1 MNFKNFEL
9 IIFDLDG
16 TLVDSVKDIM
26 IANNKTLEKFGYK
39 PISFK
44 NVKHIIGQGIRVNIT
59 RSLKIQNVKVSKIK
73 ENEMY
78 NYFFSFYK
86 KNLYIK
92 SKIYTG
98 LNSFLKKLKKRNYK
112 LAVCSNKLEGLT
124 KIVLKKSKLFK
135 YFDFI
140 AGGDT
145 FAHRKPHPSVL
156 NNVIKEFKINKDKTL
171 FIGDSEHD
179 YHSALNS
186 NIKFCLKT
194 KGFTNKPESF
204 FKKSLKIKN
213 YTDKNI
219 ELKNHG

>member
-1 MNFKNFEL
+1 MNLKKFEL

-16 TLVDSVKDIM
+16 TLVDSAKDIM

-44 NVKHIIGQGIRVNIT
+44 NVKHIIGQGIRVNII
-59 RSLKIQNVKVSKIK
+59 RSLKMQNVKINKKK

-78 NYFFSFYK
+78 DFFFSFYK
-86 KNLYIK
+86 KNLYVK
-92 SKIYTG
+92 SKIYGG
-98 LNSFLKKLKKRNYK
+98 LNSFLKNLKKQGYK
-112 LAVCSNKLEGLT
+112 LAVCSNKLEALT
-124 KIVLKKSKLFK
+124 KIVLKKTKLLK
-135 YFDFI
+135 YFDFV

-156 NNVIKEFKINKDKTL
+156 NNIIKNFKINKNNVL

-194 KGFTNKPESF
+194 KGFTNKPISF
-204 FKKSLKIKN
+204 FKKSYKLKS
-213 YTDKNI
+213 YTNKI
-219 ELKNHG
+219 II

>member
-1 MNFKNFEL
+1 MNLKKFEL

-16 TLVDSVKDIM
+16 TLVDSAKDIM

-44 NVKHIIGQGIRVNIT
+44 NVKHIIGQGIRVNII
-59 RSLKIQNVKVSKIK
+59 RSLKMQNVKINKKK

-78 NYFFSFYK
+78 NFFFSFYK
-86 KNLYIK
+86 KNLYVK
-92 SKIYTG
+92 SKIYPG
-98 LNSFLKKLKKRNYK
+98 LNFFLKNLKKKGYK
-112 LAVCSNKLEGLT
+112 LAVCSNKLEELT
-124 KIVLKKSKLFK
+124 KIVLKKTKLFK
-135 YFDFI
+135 YFDFV

-156 NNVIKEFKINKDKTL
+156 NYIIKKFMINKNNVL

-194 KGFTNKPESF
+194 KGFTNKPISF
-204 FKKSLKIKN
+204 FKKSHKLKS
-213 YTDKNI
+213 YTNKI
-219 ELKNHG
+219 II

>member
-1 MNFKNFEL
+1 MNLKKFEL

-16 TLVDSVKDIM
+16 TLVDSAKDIM

-44 NVKHIIGQGIRVNIT
+44 NIKHIIGQGIRVNII
-59 RSLKIQNVKVSKIK
+59 RSLKMQNVKINKKK

-78 NYFFSFYK
+78 NFFFSFYK
-86 KNLYIK
+86 KNLYVK
-92 SKIYTG
+92 SKIYVG
-98 LNSFLKKLKKRNYK
+98 LNSFLKNLKKKGYK
-112 LAVCSNKLEGLT
+112 LAVCSNKLETLT
-124 KIVLKKSKLFK
+124 KIVLKKTKLLK
-135 YFDFI
+135 YFDFV

-156 NNVIKEFKINKDKTL
+156 NNIIKNFKINKNNVL

-194 KGFTNKPESF
+194 KGFTNKPISF
-204 FKKSLKIKN
+204 FKKSYKLKS
-213 YTDKNI
+213 YTNKI
-219 ELKNHG
+219 II

>member
-1 MNFKNFEL
+1 MNLKKFEL

-16 TLVDSVKDIM
+16 TLVDSAKDIM

-44 NVKHIIGQGIRVNIT
+44 NVKHIIGQGIRVNII
-59 RSLKIQNVKVSKIK
+59 RSLKMQNVKINKKK

-78 NYFFSFYK
+78 DFFFSFYK
-86 KNLYIK
+86 KNLYVE
-92 SKIYTG
+92 SKIYGG
-98 LNSFLKKLKKRNYK
+98 LNSFLKNLKKQGYK
-112 LAVCSNKLEGLT
+112 LAVCSNKLETLT
-124 KIVLKKSKLFK
+124 KIVLKKTKLLK
-135 YFDFI
+135 YFDFV

-156 NNVIKEFKINKDKTL
+156 NNIIKNFKINKNNVL

-194 KGFTNKPESF
+194 KGFTNKPISF
-204 FKKSLKIKN
+204 FKKSYKLKS
-213 YTDKNI
+213 YTNKI
-219 ELKNHG
+219 II

>member
-1 MNFKNFEL
+1 MNLKKFEL

-16 TLVDSVKDIM
+16 TLVDSAKEIM

-44 NVKHIIGQGIRVNIT
+44 NAKQIIGQGIRVNIIK
-59 RSLKIQNVKVSKIK
+59 SLKMQNVKINKKK

-78 NYFFSFYK
+78 DFFFSFYK
-86 KNLYIK
+86 KNLYVE
-92 SKIYTG
+92 SKIYCG
-98 LNSFLKKLKKRNYK
+98 LYSFLKNLKKQGYK
-112 LAVCSNKLEGLT
+112 LAVCSNKLEVLT
-124 KIVLKKSKLFK
+124 KIVLKKTKLLK
-135 YFDFI
+135 YFDFV

-156 NNVIKEFKINKDKTL
+156 NNIIKNFKINKNNVL

-179 YHSALNS
+179 YYSALNS

-194 KGFTNKPESF
+194 KGFTNKPISF
-204 FKKSLKIKN
+204 FKKTYKLKS
-213 YTDKNI
+213 YTNKI
-219 ELKNHG
+219 II

>member
-1 MNFKNFEL
+1 MNLKKFEL

-16 TLVDSVKDIM
+16 TLVDSAKDIM

-44 NVKHIIGQGIRVNIT
+44 NVKHIIGQGIRVNII
-59 RSLKIQNVKVSKIK
+59 RSLKMQNVKINKKK

-78 NYFFSFYK
+78 DFFFSFYK
-86 KNLYIK
+86 KNLYVE
-92 SKIYTG
+92 SKIYRG
-98 LNSFLKKLKKRNYK
+98 LNSFLKNLKKQGYK
-112 LAVCSNKLEGLT
+112 LAVCSNKLEVLT
-124 KIVLKKSKLFK
+124 KIVLKKTKLLK
-135 YFDFI
+135 YFDFV

-156 NNVIKEFKINKDKTL
+156 NNIIKNFKINKNNVL

-194 KGFTNKPESF
+194 KGFTNKPISF
-204 FKKSLKIKN
+204 FKKSYKLKS
-213 YTDKNI
+213 YTNKI
-219 ELKNHG
+219 II

>member
-1 MNFKNFEL
+1 MNLKKFEL

-16 TLVDSVKDIM
+16 TLVDSAKDIM

-44 NVKHIIGQGIRVNIT
+44 NVKQIIGQGIRVNIIK
-59 RSLKIQNVKVSKIK
+59 SLKMQNVKINKKK

-78 NYFFSFYK
+78 DFFFSFYK
-86 KNLYIK
+86 KNLYVE
-92 SKIYTG
+92 SKIYRG
-98 LNSFLKKLKKRNYK
+98 LNSFLKKLKKQGYK
-112 LAVCSNKLEGLT
+112 LAVCSNKLEVLT
-124 KIVLKKSKLFK
+124 KIVLKKTKLLK
-135 YFDFI
+135 YFDFV

-156 NNVIKEFKINKDKTL
+156 NNVIKNFKINKNNVL

-179 YHSALNS
+179 YYSALNS

-194 KGFTNKPESF
+194 KGFTNKPISF
-204 FKKSLKIKN
+204 FKKTYKLKS
-213 YTDKNI
+213 YTNKI
-219 ELKNHG
+219 II

>member
-1 MNFKNFEL
+1 MNLKKFEL

-16 TLVDSVKDIM
+16 TLVDSAKDIM

-44 NVKHIIGQGIRVNIT
+44 NVKHIIGQGIRVNII
-59 RSLKIQNVKVSKIK
+59 RSLKMQNVKINKKK

-78 NYFFSFYK
+78 DFFFSFYK
-86 KNLYIK
+86 KNLYVE
-92 SKIYTG
+92 SKIYSG
-98 LNSFLKKLKKRNYK
+98 LNSFLKNLKKQGYK
-112 LAVCSNKLEGLT
+112 LAVCSNKLELLT
-124 KIVLKKSKLFK
+124 KIVLKKTKLLK
-135 YFDFI
+135 YFDFV

-156 NNVIKEFKINKDKTL
+156 NNVIKNFKINKNNVL

-179 YHSALNS
+179 YYSALNS

-194 KGFTNKPESF
+194 KGFTNKPISF
-204 FKKSLKIKN
+204 FKKSYKLKS
-213 YTDKNI
+213 YTSKI
-219 ELKNHG
+219 II

>member
-1 MNFKNFEL
+1 MNLKKFKL

-16 TLVDSVKDIM
+16 TLVDSAKDIM

-44 NVKHIIGQGIRVNIT
+44 NVKHIIGQGIRVNII
-59 RSLKIQNVKVSKIK
+59 RSLKMQNVNINKKK

-78 NYFFSFYK
+78 NFFFSFYK
-86 KNLYIK
+86 KNLYVK
-92 SKIYTG
+92 SKIYAG
-98 LNSFLKKLKKRNYK
+98 LNSFLKNLKKKGYK
-112 LAVCSNKLEGLT
+112 LAVCSNKLEELT
-124 KIVLKKSKLFK
+124 KIVLKKTKLFK
-135 YFDFI
+135 YFDFV

-156 NNVIKEFKINKDKTL
+156 NNVIKKFKINKNNVL

-194 KGFTNKPESF
+194 KGFTNKPISF
-204 FKKSLKIKN
+204 FKKSHKLKS
-213 YTDKNI
+213 YTNNI
-219 ELKNHG
+219 II

>member
-1 MNFKNFEL
+1 MNLKKFEL

-16 TLVDSVKDIM
+16 TLVDSAKDIM

-44 NVKHIIGQGIRVNIT
+44 NVKHIIGQGIRVNII
-59 RSLKIQNVKVSKIK
+59 RSLKMQNVKINKKK

-78 NYFFSFYK
+78 DFFFSFYK
-86 KNLYIK
+86 KNLYVE
-92 SKIYTG
+92 SKIYGG
-98 LNSFLKKLKKRNYK
+98 LNSFLKNLKKQGYK
-112 LAVCSNKLEGLT
+112 LAVCSNKLEELT
-124 KIVLKKSKLFK
+124 KIVLKKTKLFK
-135 YFDFI
+135 YFDFV

-156 NNVIKEFKINKDKTL
+156 NNVIKKFKINKNNVL

-194 KGFTNKPESF
+194 NGFTNKPISF
-204 FKKSLKIKN
+204 FKKSYKLKS
-213 YTDKNI
+213 YTNKI
-219 ELKNHG
+219 II

>member
-1 MNFKNFEL
+1 MNLKKFKL

-16 TLVDSVKDIM
+16 TLVDSAKDIM

-44 NVKHIIGQGIRVNIT
+44 NVKHIIGQGIRVNII
-59 RSLKIQNVKVSKIK
+59 RSLKMQNVNINKKK

-78 NYFFSFYK
+78 NFFFSFYK
-86 KNLYIK
+86 KNLYVK
-92 SKIYTG
+92 SKIYAG
-98 LNSFLKKLKKRNYK
+98 LNSFLKNLKKKGYK
-112 LAVCSNKLEGLT
+112 LAVCSNKLEELT
-124 KIVLKKSKLFK
+124 KIVLKKTKLFK
-135 YFDFI
+135 YFDFV

-156 NNVIKEFKINKDKTL
+156 NNVIKKFKINKNNVL

-194 KGFTNKPESF
+194 KGFTNKPISF
-204 FKKSLKIKN
+204 FKK
-213 YTDKNI
+213 
-219 ELKNHG
+219 

>member
-1 MNFKNFEL
+1 MNLKKFEL

-16 TLVDSVKDIM
+16 TLVDSAKDIM

-44 NVKHIIGQGIRVNIT
+44 NVKHIIGQGIRVNII
-59 RSLKIQNVKVSKIK
+59 RSLKMQNVKINKKK

-78 NYFFSFYK
+78 DFFFSFYK
-86 KNLYIK
+86 KNLYVE
-92 SKIYTG
+92 SKIYRG
-98 LNSFLKKLKKRNYK
+98 LNSFLKNLKKQGYK
-112 LAVCSNKLEGLT
+112 LAVCSNKLEVLT
-124 KIVLKKSKLFK
+124 KIVLKKTKLLK
-135 YFDFI
+135 YFDFV

-156 NNVIKEFKINKDKTL
+156 NNVIKNFKINKNNVL

-179 YHSALNS
+179 YYSALNS

-194 KGFTNKPESF
+194 KGFTNKPISF
-204 FKKSLKIKN
+204 FKKSYKLKS
-213 YTDKNI
+213 YTNKI
-219 ELKNHG
+219 II

>member
-1 MNFKNFEL
+1 MNLKKFEL

-16 TLVDSVKDIM
+16 TLVDSAKDIM

-44 NVKHIIGQGIRVNIT
+44 NAKQIIGQGIRVNIIK
-59 RSLKIQNVKVSKIK
+59 SLKMQNVKINKKK

-78 NYFFSFYK
+78 DFFFSFYK
-86 KNLYIK
+86 KNLYVE
-92 SKIYTG
+92 SKIYCG
-98 LNSFLKKLKKRNYK
+98 LNSFLKNLKKQGYK
-112 LAVCSNKLEGLT
+112 LAVCSNKLEVLT
-124 KIVLKKSKLFK
+124 KIVLKKTKLLK
-135 YFDFI
+135 YFDFV

-156 NNVIKEFKINKDKTL
+156 NNVIKNFKINKNNVL

-179 YHSALNS
+179 YYSALNS

-194 KGFTNKPESF
+194 KGFTNKPISF
-204 FKKSLKIKN
+204 FKKTYKLKS
-213 YTDKNI
+213 YTNKI
-219 ELKNHG
+219 II

>member
-1 MNFKNFEL
+1 MNLKKFEL

-16 TLVDSVKDIM
+16 TLVDSAKDIM

-44 NVKHIIGQGIRVNIT
+44 NVKHIIGQGIRVNIIQ
-59 RSLKIQNVKVSKIK
+59 SLKMQNVKINKKK

-78 NYFFSFYK
+78 DFFFSFYK
-86 KNLYIK
+86 KNLYVE
-92 SKIYTG
+92 SKIYRG
-98 LNSFLKKLKKRNYK
+98 LNSFLKNLKKQGYK
-112 LAVCSNKLEGLT
+112 LAVCSNKLELLT
-124 KIVLKKSKLFK
+124 KIVLKKTKLLK
-135 YFDFI
+135 YFDFV

-156 NNVIKEFKINKDKTL
+156 NNVIKNFKINKNNVL

-179 YHSALNS
+179 YYSALNS

-194 KGFTNKPESF
+194 KGFTNKPISF
-204 FKKSLKIKN
+204 FKKTYKLKS
-213 YTDKNI
+213 YTNKI
-219 ELKNHG
+219 II

>member
-1 MNFKNFEL
+1 MNLKKFEL

-16 TLVDSVKDIM
+16 TLVDSAKDIM

-44 NVKHIIGQGIRVNIT
+44 NVKHIIGQGIRVNII
-59 RSLKIQNVKVSKIK
+59 RSLKMQNVKINKKK

-78 NYFFSFYK
+78 DFFFSFYK
-86 KNLYIK
+86 KNLYVE
-92 SKIYTG
+92 SKIYGG
-98 LNSFLKKLKKRNYK
+98 LNSFLKNLKKQGYK
-112 LAVCSNKLEGLT
+112 LAVCSNKLEALT
-124 KIVLKKSKLFK
+124 KIVLKKTKLLK
-135 YFDFI
+135 YFDFV

-156 NNVIKEFKINKDKTL
+156 NNIIKNFKINKNNVL

-194 KGFTNKPESF
+194 KGFTNKPISF
-204 FKKSLKIKN
+204 FKKSYKLKS
-213 YTDKNI
+213 YTNKI
-219 ELKNHG
+219 II

>member
-1 MNFKNFEL
+1 MNLKNFKL

-16 TLVDSVKDIM
+16 TLVNSAKDIM
-26 IANNKTLEKFGYK
+26 IANNKTLVKFGYK

-59 RSLKIQNVKVSKIK
+59 RSLKMQNIKISKKK

-86 KNLYIK
+86 KNLFVE
-92 SKIYTG
+92 SKVYAG
-98 LNSFLKKLKKRNYK
+98 LKSFLKKLDEKDYK
-112 LAVCSNKLEGLT
+112 LAVCSNKLEELT
-124 KIVLKKSKLFK
+124 KIVLKKTKLSK
-135 YFDFI
+135 YFDFV

-145 FAHRKPHPSVL
+145 FTHRNPHPSVL
-156 NNVIKEFKINKDKTL
+156 NNVIKEFKINKNKVL

-179 YHSALNS
+179 YHSAINS

-194 KGFTNKPESF
+194 KGFTNKPTSF
-204 FKKSLKIKN
+204 FKKSHKIKN
-213 YTDKNI
+213 YTDKFTF
-219 ELKNHG
+219 

>member
-1 MNFKNFEL
+1 MNLKKFEL

-16 TLVDSVKDIM
+16 TLVDSAKDIM

-44 NVKHIIGQGIRVNIT
+44 DVKHIIGQGIRVNII
-59 RSLKIQNVKVSKIK
+59 RSLKMQDVKINKKK

-78 NYFFSFYK
+78 DFFFSFYK
-86 KNLYIK
+86 KNLYVK
-92 SKIYTG
+92 SKIYGG
-98 LNSFLKKLKKRNYK
+98 LNSFLKNLKKQGYK
-112 LAVCSNKLEGLT
+112 LAVCSNKLEVLT
-124 KIVLKKSKLFK
+124 KIVLKKTKLLK
-135 YFDFI
+135 YFDFV

-156 NNVIKEFKINKDKTL
+156 NNIIKNFKINKNNVL

-194 KGFTNKPESF
+194 KGFTNKPISF
-204 FKKSLKIKN
+204 FKKSYKLKS
-213 YTDKNI
+213 YTNKI
-219 ELKNHG
+219 II

>member
-1 MNFKNFEL
+1 MNLKNFKM

-16 TLVDSVKDIM
+16 TLVNSAKDIM
-26 IANNKTLEKFGYK
+26 IANNKTLVKFGYK

-59 RSLKIQNVKVSKIK
+59 RSLKMQNIKISKKK

-86 KNLYIK
+86 KNLFVE
-92 SKIYTG
+92 SKVYVG
-98 LNSFLKKLKKRNYK
+98 LKSFLKKLDEKDYK
-112 LAVCSNKLEGLT
+112 LAVCSNKLEELT
-124 KIVLKKSKLFK
+124 KIVLKKTKLSK
-135 YFDFI
+135 YFNFV

-145 FAHRKPHPSVL
+145 FSHRKPHPSVL
-156 NNVIKEFKINKDKTL
+156 NNVIKKFKINKNKVL

-179 YHSALNS
+179 YHSAINS

-194 KGFTNKPESF
+194 KGFTNKPTSF
-204 FKKSLKIKN
+204 FKKSHKIKN
-213 YTDKNI
+213 YTDKFTF
-219 ELKNHG
+219 

>member
-1 MNFKNFEL
+1 MNLKKFEL

-16 TLVDSVKDIM
+16 TLVDSAKDIM

-44 NVKHIIGQGIRVNIT
+44 NVKHIIGQGIRVNII
-59 RSLKIQNVKVSKIK
+59 RSLKMQNVKINKKK

-78 NYFFSFYK
+78 DFFFSFYK
-86 KNLYIK
+86 KNLYVE
-92 SKIYTG
+92 SKIYGG
-98 LNSFLKKLKKRNYK
+98 LNSFLKNLKKQGYK
-112 LAVCSNKLEGLT
+112 LAVCSNKLEVLT
-124 KIVLKKSKLFK
+124 KVVLKKTKLLK
-135 YFDFI
+135 YFDFV

-156 NNVIKEFKINKDKTL
+156 NNIIKNFKINKNNVL

-194 KGFTNKPESF
+194 KGFTNKPISF
-204 FKKSLKIKN
+204 FKKSYKLKS
-213 YTDKNI
+213 YTNKI
-219 ELKNHG
+219 II

>member
-1 MNFKNFEL
+1 MNLKKFEL

-16 TLVDSVKDIM
+16 TLVDSAKDIM

-44 NVKHIIGQGIRVNIT
+44 NVKHIIGQGIRVNII
-59 RSLKIQNVKVSKIK
+59 RSLKMQNVKINKKK

-78 NYFFSFYK
+78 NFFFSFYK
-86 KNLYIK
+86 KNLYVE
-92 SKIYTG
+92 SKIYSG
-98 LNSFLKKLKKRNYK
+98 LNSFLKNLKKQGYK
-112 LAVCSNKLEGLT
+112 LAVCSNKLEVLT
-124 KIVLKKSKLFK
+124 KIVLKKTKLLK
-135 YFDFI
+135 YFDFV

-156 NNVIKEFKINKDKTL
+156 NNVIKNFKINKNNVL

-194 KGFTNKPESF
+194 KGFTNKPISF
-204 FKKSLKIKN
+204 FKKSYKLKS
-213 YTDKNI
+213 YTNKI
-219 ELKNHG
+219 II

>member
-1 MNFKNFEL
+1 MNLKKFEL

-16 TLVDSVKDIM
+16 TLVDSAKDIM

-44 NVKHIIGQGIRVNIT
+44 NVKQIIGQGIRVNIIK
-59 RSLKIQNVKVSKIK
+59 SLKMQNVKINKKK

-78 NYFFSFYK
+78 DFFFSFYK
-86 KNLYIK
+86 KNLYVE
-92 SKIYTG
+92 SKIYCG
-98 LNSFLKKLKKRNYK
+98 LNSFLKNLKKQGYK
-112 LAVCSNKLEGLT
+112 LAVCSNKLEVLT
-124 KIVLKKSKLFK
+124 KIVLKKTKLLK
-135 YFDFI
+135 YFDFV

-156 NNVIKEFKINKDKTL
+156 NNVIKNFKINKNNVL

-179 YHSALNS
+179 YYSALNS

-194 KGFTNKPESF
+194 KGFTNKPISF
-204 FKKSLKIKN
+204 FKKTYKLKS
-213 YTDKNI
+213 YTNKI
-219 ELKNHG
+219 II

>member
-1 MNFKNFEL
+1 MNLKKFEL

-16 TLVDSVKDIM
+16 TLVDSAKDIM

-44 NVKHIIGQGIRVNIT
+44 NVKHIIGQGIRVNII
-59 RSLKIQNVKVSKIK
+59 RSLKMQNVKINKKK

-78 NYFFSFYK
+78 DFFFSFYK
-86 KNLYIK
+86 KNLYVK
-92 SKIYTG
+92 SKIYGG
-98 LNSFLKKLKKRNYK
+98 LNSFLKNLKKQGYK
-112 LAVCSNKLEGLT
+112 LAVCSNKLEVLT
-124 KIVLKKSKLFK
+124 KIVLKKTKLLK
-135 YFDFI
+135 YFDFV

-156 NNVIKEFKINKDKTL
+156 NNIIKNFKINKNNVL

-179 YHSALNS
+179 YYSALNS

-194 KGFTNKPESF
+194 KGFTNKPISF
-204 FKKSLKIKN
+204 FKKSYKLKS
-213 YTDKNI
+213 YTNKI
-219 ELKNHG
+219 II

>member
-1 MNFKNFEL
+1 MNLKKFEL

-16 TLVDSVKDIM
+16 TLVDSAKDIM

-44 NVKHIIGQGIRVNIT
+44 NVKHIIGQGIRVNII
-59 RSLKIQNVKVSKIK
+59 RSLKMQNVKINKKK

-78 NYFFSFYK
+78 NFFFSFYK
-86 KNLYIK
+86 KNLYVK
-92 SKIYTG
+92 SKIYAG
-98 LNSFLKKLKKRNYK
+98 LNSFLKNLKKKGYK
-112 LAVCSNKLEGLT
+112 LAVCSNKLEELT
-124 KIVLKKSKLFK
+124 KIVLKKTKLFK
-135 YFDFI
+135 YFDFV

-156 NNVIKEFKINKDKTL
+156 NNVIKKFKINKNNVL

-194 KGFTNKPESF
+194 NGFTNKPISF
-204 FKKSLKIKN
+204 FKKSHKLKS
-213 YTDKNI
+213 YTNKI
-219 ELKNHG
+219 II

>member
-1 MNFKNFEL
+1 MNLKKFEL

-16 TLVDSVKDIM
+16 TLVDSAKDIM

-44 NVKHIIGQGIRVNIT
+44 NVKQIIGQGIRVNIIK
-59 RSLKIQNVKVSKIK
+59 SLKMQNVKINKKK

-78 NYFFSFYK
+78 DFFFSFYK
-86 KNLYIK
+86 KNLYVE
-92 SKIYTG
+92 SKIYRG
-98 LNSFLKKLKKRNYK
+98 LNSFLKNLKKQGYK
-112 LAVCSNKLEGLT
+112 LAVCSNKLEVLT
-124 KIVLKKSKLFK
+124 KIVLKKTKLLK
-135 YFDFI
+135 YFDFV

-156 NNVIKEFKINKDKTL
+156 NNVIKNFKINKNNVL

-179 YHSALNS
+179 YYSALNS

-194 KGFTNKPESF
+194 KGFTNKPISF
-204 FKKSLKIKN
+204 FKKSYKLKS
-213 YTDKNI
+213 YTNKI
-219 ELKNHG
+219 II